1 MKRGRSSLY
10 PASNPPGSHILVR
23 IPSIEVSV
31 WDRVAVVTTS
41 MLIVGSAMW
50 VPAFY
55 AWAWK
60 RFQSIPKEQAKRRL
74 LYISGLLAAT
84 ALFACGP
91 HRNPRVAR
99 FIKLKKWSLWKS
111 WINFF
116 AMEVVAD
123 NASFLPAFENLRTQQ
138 AIVAFAPHGLFPFA
152 LAIPAVSEL
161 GKFAVFCKHGIFCC
175 QQLVRLPQHAV
186 ALIIGPLLLGRSKTF
201 WGISACRGFC
211 YGRLPLCTRH
221 SIMAKGSVRLP
232 HRSMPSTLAC
242 SR

>member
-111 WINFF
+111 WIRFF

-123 NASFLPAFENLRTQQ
+123 NASFLPAFENLRTRQ

-152 LAIPAVSEL
+152 LAIPAVSDL
-161 GKFAVFCKHGIFCC
+161 GKVACVCKLSTFLLSTTCPASSKCSCSHFRTI
-175 QQLVRLPQHAV
+175 A
-186 ALIIGPLLLGRSKTF
+186 IGKVKKFLGYFGLSWLLLQAFTPLFATF
-201 WGISACRGFC
+201 YHG
-211 YGRLPLCTRH
+211 
-221 SIMAKGSVRLP
+221 
-232 HRSMPSTLAC
+232 
-242 SR
+242 